1 MKNLVLPIV
10 AIVLFASCSYR
21 TMTELENTIVSIIE
35 DRPARIGVAVIT
47 DAGDSLVV
55 NDSDDY
61 PMMSMFKLH
70 EAIAVCRTLEEK
82 GASIDTVLAVS
93 RDELNM
99 QTWSPMLKEY
109 TDEVFDISVRRL
121 MEYLLVDSDNNASNL
136 LFERIVPVA
145 AADSI
150 IATIMPERGFRII
163 YTEAQMQRDHGL
175 SYLNATSP
183 LSYASLV
190 KKVFTDSLM
199 SAGNQEFIR
208 EMMRRC
214 GTGSGRIAA
223 GLPEGVEF
231 AHRTGSGYVNER
243 GEVIAVNDGGY
254 VTLPDGRSY
263 AIAVLVKDFAGPQED
278 ADAAIAEVSKAVYEA
293 LAAE

>member
-1 MKNLVLPIV
+1 MNKAVSFIA
-10 AIVLFASCSYR
+10 AIMFFVSCSDR
-21 TMTELENTIVSIIE
+21 TMTQLENTIVSIIE

-47 DAGDSLVV
+47 DTGDTLSV

-70 EAIAVCRTLEEK
+70 EAVAVCRTLEEK

-121 MEYLLVDSDNNASNL
+121 MDYLLVDSDNNASNL

-150 IATIMPERGFRII
+150 VASLMPERGFRMT
-163 YTEAQMQRDHGL
+163 YTEAQMQREHGL

-183 LSYASLV
+183 LAYASLV
-190 KKVFTDSLM
+190 KRVFTDSLI

-214 GTGSGRIAA
+214 GTGNGRIAA

-278 ADAAIAEVSKAVYEA
+278 ADAAIAEVSRAVYEA

>member
-1 MKNLVLPIV
+1 MNKAVSFIA
-10 AIVLFASCSYR
+10 AIMFFVSCSDR
-21 TMTELENTIVSIIE
+21 TMTQLENTIVSIIE

-47 DAGDSLVV
+47 DTGDTLSV

-70 EAIAVCRTLEEK
+70 EAVAVCRTLEEK

-109 TDEVFDISVRRL
+109 TDEVFEISVRRL

-150 IATIMPERGFRII
+150 VASLMPEHGFRMS
-163 YTEAQMQRDHGL
+163 YTEAQMQREHGL

-183 LSYASLV
+183 LAYASLV
-190 KKVFTDSLM
+190 KRVFTDSLI

-214 GTGSGRIAA
+214 GTGNGRIAA

-278 ADAAIAEVSKAVYEA
+278 ADAAIAEVSRAVYEA
-293 LAAE
+293 LVAE

>member
-1 MKNLVLPIV
+1 MNKSVSFIAAIMLLV
-10 AIVLFASCSYR
+10 SCSDR
-21 TMTELENTIVSIIE
+21 TMIELENTIVSIIE

-47 DAGDSLVV
+47 DTGDSLVV

-190 KKVFTDSLM
+190 KKVFTDSLL

-263 AIAVLVKDFAGPQED
+263 AIAILVKDFAGPQED

>member
-1 MKNLVLPIV
+1 MNKPVSFIAAIMLLV
-10 AIVLFASCSYR
+10 SCSDR
-21 TMTELENTIVSIIE
+21 MMTELENTIVSIIE

-47 DAGDSLVV
+47 DSGDTLAV
-55 NDSDDY
+55 NDSEDY

-70 EAIAVCRTLEEK
+70 EAIAVCRTLEER

-109 TDEVFDISVRRL
+109 TDEVFDISVRTL

-136 LFERIVPVA
+136 LFERIVSVA

-150 IATIMPERGFRII
+150 IASLVPERGFRMS

-190 KKVFTDSLM
+190 KKVFTDSLV

-214 GTGSGRIAA
+214 GTGNGRIAA

-231 AHRTGSGYVNER
+231 AHRTGSGYVNEK

-263 AIAVLVKDFAGPQED
+263 AIVVLVKDFAGPQED

>member
-1 MKNLVLPIV
+1 MNKSVSFIAAIMLLV
-10 AIVLFASCSYR
+10 SCSDR
-21 TMTELENTIVSIIE
+21 TMIELENTIVSIIE

-47 DAGDSLVV
+47 DTGDSLVV
-55 NDSDDY
+55 NNSDDY

-150 IATIMPERGFRII
+150 IAIIMPERGFRII

-190 KKVFTDSLM
+190 KKVFTDSLV
-199 SAGNQEFIR
+199 SSGNQEFTR

>member
-1 MKNLVLPIV
+1 MNKSVSFIAAIMLLV
-10 AIVLFASCSYR
+10 SCSDR
-21 TMTELENTIVSIIE
+21 TMIELENTIVSIIE
-35 DRPARIGVAVIT
+35 DSPARIGVAVIT
-47 DAGDSLVV
+47 DTGDSLVV

-93 RDELNM
+93 RAELNM

-109 TDEVFDISVRRL
+109 TDEVFDISVRKL

-190 KKVFTDSLM
+190 KKVFTDSLL

-278 ADAAIAEVSKAVYEA
+278 ADAAIAEVSKDVYEV

>member
-1 MKNLVLPIV
+1 MNKSVSFIAAIMLLV
-10 AIVLFASCSYR
+10 SCSDR
-21 TMTELENTIVSIIE
+21 TMTQLENTIVSIIE

-47 DAGDSLVV
+47 DTGDTLSV

-70 EAIAVCRTLEEK
+70 EAVAVCRTLEEK

-109 TDEVFDISVRRL
+109 TDEVFEISVRRL

-150 IATIMPERGFRII
+150 VASLMPEHGFRMS

-183 LSYASLV
+183 LAYASLV
-190 KKVFTDSLM
+190 KRVFTDSLI

-214 GTGSGRIAA
+214 GTGNGRIAA

-278 ADAAIAEVSKAVYEA
+278 ADAAIAEVSRAVYEA

>member
-1 MKNLVLPIV
+1 MPIV
-10 AIVLFASCSYR
+10 AIVLFASCSDR

-109 TDEVFDISVRRL
+109 TGEVFDVSVRRL

-163 YTEAQMQRDHGL
+163 YTEAQMQRDHSL

-190 KKVFTDSLM
+190 KKVFTDSLV

-254 VTLPDGRSY
+254 VALPDGRSY

>member
-1 MKNLVLPIV
+1 MNKSVSFIA
-10 AIVLFASCSYR
+10 AIMLFVSCSDR
-21 TMTELENTIVSIIE
+21 TMTLLKNTIVSIIE

-47 DAGDSLVV
+47 DAGDILSV

-70 EAIAVCRTLEEK
+70 EAIAVCRTLEER

-136 LFERIVPVA
+136 LFERIIPVA

-150 IATIMPERGFRII
+150 IASLMPERGFRMS

-190 KKVFTDSLM
+190 KKVFTDSLV

-214 GTGSGRIAA
+214 GTGNGRIAA

-263 AIAVLVKDFAGPQED
+263 AIVVLVKDFAGPQED

>member
-1 MKNLVLPIV
+1 MNKPVSFIAAIMLLV
-10 AIVLFASCSYR
+10 SCSDR
-21 TMTELENTIVSIIE
+21 TMIELENTIVSIIE

-47 DAGDSLVV
+47 DTGDSLVV
-55 NDSDDY
+55 NNSDDY

-99 QTWSPMLKEY
+99 QTLSPMLKEY
-109 TDEVFDISVRRL
+109 TDEVFDISVRTL

-150 IATIMPERGFRII
+150 IASLMPERGFRMS
-163 YTEAQMQRDHGL
+163 YTEAQMQRDHSL

-190 KKVFTDSLM
+190 KKVFTDSLV

-214 GTGSGRIAA
+214 GTGNGRIAA

-293 LAAE
+293 HAAE

>member
-1 MKNLVLPIV
+1 MNKSVSFIAAIMLLV
-10 AIVLFASCSYR
+10 SCSDR
-21 TMTELENTIVSIIE
+21 TMTQLENTIVSIIE

-47 DAGDSLVV
+47 DSGDTLAV
-55 NDSDDY
+55 NDSEDY

-70 EAIAVCRTLEEK
+70 EAIAVCRTLEER
-82 GASIDTVLAVS
+82 GASIDTVVEVS
-93 RDELNM
+93 RDELDM

-109 TDEVFDISVRRL
+109 TDEVFDISVRTL

-190 KKVFTDSLM
+190 KKVFTDSLV

-214 GTGSGRIAA
+214 GTGNGRIAA

-243 GEVIAVNDGGY
+243 GKVIAVNDGGY

-263 AIAVLVKDFAGPQED
+263 AIAVFVKDFAGPQDD

>member
-1 MKNLVLPIV
+1 MNKAVSFIA
-10 AIVLFASCSYR
+10 AIMFFVSCSDR
-21 TMTELENTIVSIIE
+21 TMTQLENTIVSIIE

-47 DAGDSLVV
+47 DTGDTLSV

-70 EAIAVCRTLEEK
+70 EAVAVCRTLEEK

-109 TDEVFDISVRRL
+109 TDEVFEISVRRL

-150 IATIMPERGFRII
+150 VASLMPEHGFRMS
-163 YTEAQMQRDHGL
+163 YTEAQMQREHGL

-183 LSYASLV
+183 LAYASLV
-190 KKVFTDSLM
+190 KRVFTDSLI

-214 GTGSGRIAA
+214 GTGNGRIAA

-278 ADAAIAEVSKAVYEA
+278 ADAAIAEVSRAVYEA

>member
-1 MKNLVLPIV
+1 MRNLVLPIV
-10 AIVLFASCSYR
+10 AIVLFASCSDR

-70 EAIAVCRTLEEK
+70 EAIAVCRTLEEN

-109 TDEVFDISVRRL
+109 TGEVSDISVRRL

-190 KKVFTDSLM
+190 KKVFTDSLL

>member
-1 MKNLVLPIV
+1 MNKAVSFIA
-10 AIVLFASCSYR
+10 AIMFFVSCSDR
-21 TMTELENTIVSIIE
+21 TMTQLENTIVSIIE

-47 DAGDSLVV
+47 DTGDTLSV

-70 EAIAVCRTLEEK
+70 EAVAVCRTLEEK

-99 QTWSPMLKEY
+99 HTWSPMLKEY
-109 TDEVFDISVRRL
+109 TDEVFEISVRRL

-150 IATIMPERGFRII
+150 VASLMPEHGFRMS

-190 KKVFTDSLM
+190 KKVFTDSLI

-214 GTGSGRIAA
+214 GTGNGRIAA

-254 VTLPDGRSY
+254 VTLPDGHSY

-278 ADAAIAEVSKAVYEA
+278 ADAAIAEVSRAVYEA

>member
-1 MKNLVLPIV
+1 MRNLVLPIV
-10 AIVLFASCSYR
+10 AIVLFASCSDR

-109 TDEVFDISVRRL
+109 TGEVFDVSVRRL

-163 YTEAQMQRDHGL
+163 YTEAQMQRDHSL

-190 KKVFTDSLM
+190 KKVFTDSLV

-254 VTLPDGRSY
+254 VALPDGRSY